1 MRKDRF
7 FKVISGLL
15 ALILLFNCF
24 IVQAEPP
31 KAQFSDVKETAWYYN
46 AVNYAVEKGLM
57 NGVGNGN
64 FSPDGSATRAM
75 LVTLLHRMEGK
86 PKVSAKTPFTD
97 LNADWYKA
105 SIAWAYANKI
115 VNGTSAIT
123 YSPDAP
129 LTREQ
134 FATILYR
141 YCKKYPASDVRAEA
155 QLSGYPD
162 HKDISGYAKDA
173 MLWANAEGLITGSDE
188 GGTVYLRPKQ
198 TTTRAQM
205 ATIFQ
210 RFDAFMKQE
219 TKQPEPEQP
228 TPHTCD
234 FSGTP
239 VHSGKIGS
247 NSTHLFICQN
257 SDCNKTKEV
266 ACTVVS
272 KIHPKTCTD
281 DETIEYNCAVCG
293 YHQVVVTSLAT
304 GHTWKEASHLQ
315 GTQASASKHIIAC
328 NAEGC
333 TESYTEDCTI
343 VSKIHPKTCTDD
355 ETIEYNCA
363 VCGYHQVVV
372 TSLAT
377 GHTWKEASHL
387 QGTDTT
393 ESKHIIACSAE
404 GCTESYTE
412 DCTIV
417 SKIHP
422 KTCTDDETI
431 EYNCAV
437 CGYHQVVVTSLATGH
452 TWKEA
457 SHLQGT
463 DTTESKHIIACSAEG
478 CTESYTEDCTIVSK
492 IHPKTCTDDETTEYN
507 CALCGYHQVVVT
519 SLATGHTWK
528 NAVHLQGTHANAS
541 KHIVTCRAAGCTES
555 YTEACALTKTSV
567 GPGIIRYHCSACGY
581 QETMPDQSGT
591 PVRIMTQNLRFNSA
605 ANQGTDND
613 AQLRQ
618 YRFQALVEN
627 YDPDIIA
634 AQEFDA
640 FWENALPSLLG
651 DEYSIYY
658 KYRES
663 PKGSNEASAI
673 LWKTAKYDLLDQ
685 GYFWLSENPNSA
697 SPAGFGQY
705 HPRITNWVKLR
716 DKTTGDKIVIYST
729 HLGSGYTLENIQY
742 IRGLFTERIQDHPDA
757 TCFVM
762 GDFNFSYDEDLYPAM
777 ADGSNLVDLRLIAA
791 QMNQNDHCTLG
802 ELRTGTYNG
811 FKKPDGSTWIDFI
824 FAPPNDNVAIDFYGV
839 CYDQI
844 AVPSQ
849 NIAEGYVSDHFAVL
863 TDVRINTDISYGQYW
878 SPES

>member
-1 MRKDRF
+1 
-7 FKVISGLL
+7 
-15 ALILLFNCF
+15 
-24 IVQAEPP
+24 
-31 KAQFSDVKETAWYYN
+31 
-46 AVNYAVEKGLM
+46 
-57 NGVGNGN
+57 
-64 FSPDGSATRAM
+64 
-75 LVTLLHRMEGK
+75 
-86 PKVSAKTPFTD
+86 TD
-97 LNADWYKA
+97 
-105 SIAWAYANKI
+105 I
-115 VNGTSAIT
+115 
-123 YSPDAP
+123 
-129 LTREQ
+129 
-134 FATILYR
+134 
-141 YCKKYPASDVRAEA
+141 
-155 QLSGYPD
+155 
-162 HKDISGYAKDA
+162 
-173 MLWANAEGLITGSDE
+173 
-188 GGTVYLRPKQ
+188 
-198 TTTRAQM
+198 
-205 ATIFQ
+205 
-210 RFDAFMKQE
+210 
-219 TKQPEPEQP
+219 
-228 TPHTCD
+228 
-234 FSGTP
+234 
-239 VHSGKIGS
+239 
-247 NSTHLFICQN
+247 
-257 SDCNKTKEV
+257 
-266 ACTVVS
+266 
-272 KIHPKTCTD
+272 
-281 DETIEYNCAVCG
+281 
-293 YHQVVVTSLAT
+293 
-304 GHTWKEASHLQ
+304 
-315 GTQASASKHIIAC
+315 
-328 NAEGC
+328 
-333 TESYTEDCTI
+333 
-343 VSKIHPKTCTDD
+343 
-355 ETIEYNCA
+355 
-363 VCGYHQVVV
+363 
-372 TSLAT
+372 
-377 GHTWKEASHL
+377 
-387 QGTDTT
+387 T

-417 SKIHP
+417 SEIHP
-422 KTCTDDETI
+422 KTCTDDGTI
-431 EYNCAV
+431 EYSCAV
-437 CGYHQVVVTSLATGH
+437 
-452 TWKEA
+452 
-457 SHLQGT
+457 
-463 DTTESKHIIACSAEG
+463 
-478 CTESYTEDCTIVSK
+478 
-492 IHPKTCTDDETTEYN
+492 
-507 CALCGYHQVVVT
+507 CGYHQVVVT

-528 NAVHLQGTHANAS
+528 NAVHLQGTQASAS
-541 KHIVTCRAAGCTES
+541 KHIIACSVEGCTES

-716 DKTTGDKIVIYST
+716 DKTTGDKIVVYST
-729 HLGSGYTLENIQY
+729 HLGSSYTLENIQY

-811 FKKPDGSTWIDFI
+811 FKKPDGSNWIDFI